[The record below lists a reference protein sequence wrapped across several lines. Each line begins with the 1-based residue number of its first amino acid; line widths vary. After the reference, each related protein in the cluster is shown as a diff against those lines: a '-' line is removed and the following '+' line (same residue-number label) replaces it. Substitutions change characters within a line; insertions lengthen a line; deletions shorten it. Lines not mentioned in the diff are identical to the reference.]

1 MFETYKPSGGFA
13 VLAFPLMAIMCA
25 LGVGL
30 AWLYQL
36 AIEAIPLIIIN
47 FVITMIFGAILGG
60 MGRLAVK
67 TGHVR
72 NAAIGLVIGLVI
84 GGSAYV
90 AKFWF
95 QYERIYWEQAE
106 LVAQKAN
113 IPVEDAAEI
122 LKENFTFWEHIKFR
136 VENGW
141 TLNKGAEITGIF
153 VYLIWLIEAGIVL
166 GISIVTPSSAAQ
178 EPYSEKLGQWA
189 DEEKVIM
196 MLPIDNPQM
205 LEQIKTAQS
214 VDELL
219 SIPIPKT
226 DETNQFAS
234 YTINSIAGHELEDA
248 YLTVKDVTI
257 TLDKDGNEQKAE
269 NNLVRYAVL
278 TNEQLAQLNENAE
291 LLNEAIQMFQNA
303 RMAGPEYNQDPES

>member
-1 MFETYKPSGGFA
+1 
-13 VLAFPLMAIMCA
+13 
-25 LGVGL
+25 
-30 AWLYQL
+30 
-36 AIEAIPLIIIN
+36 
-47 FVITMIFGAILGG
+47 
-60 MGRLAVK
+60 
-67 TGHVR
+67 
-72 NAAIGLVIGLVI
+72 
-84 GGSAYV
+84 
-90 AKFWF
+90 
-95 QYERIYWEQAE
+95 
-106 LVAQKAN
+106 
-113 IPVEDAAEI
+113 
-122 LKENFTFWEHIKFR
+122 
-136 VENGW
+136 
-141 TLNKGAEITGIF
+141 
-153 VYLIWLIEAGIVL
+153 
-166 GISIVTPSSAAQ
+166 
-178 EPYSEKLGQWA
+178 
-189 DEEKVIM
+189 M